1 MAAVR
6 FAGVHDDGW
15 LAEDCRPDVEEDA
28 VLYRW
33 ADLPELLGLD
43 RGWSPLAHM
52 CAKTD

>member
-15 LAEDCRPDVEEDA
+15 MPQDCKPDVEADA

-33 ADLPELLGLD
+33 ADLPGLLGL
-43 RGWSPLAHM
+43 
-52 CAKTD
+52 